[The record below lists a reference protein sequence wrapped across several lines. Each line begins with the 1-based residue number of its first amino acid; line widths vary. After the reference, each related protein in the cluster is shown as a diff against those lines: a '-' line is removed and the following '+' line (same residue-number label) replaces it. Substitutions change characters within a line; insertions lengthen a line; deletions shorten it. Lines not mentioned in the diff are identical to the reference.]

1 MHFTRFQC
9 LTRFAMLLLAVG
21 FTAAPAFAA
30 TTVEV
35 GTCLT
40 GFVQF
45 LNIQS
50 AVNQSP
56 AGTVIDVCPGI
67 YPEQVSINKN
77 LTLTGVADPSSN
89 QDAAIV
95 ISPAGGVVANANSLT
110 SGQPIAAQ
118 ILVISPATAV
128 NLTNLTVDG
137 AGNNL
142 PDCSVNLIGI
152 YYQNAS
158 GSVTTSA
165 LRNQAL
171 APALSGCQDGLGV
184 FAQSGG
190 GGASTVTVKQ
200 TSVHNYDKNG
210 ITGNGS
216 NTTLNAISNAVQ
228 GAGVVSPPGSAQ
240 NGIQIG
246 FGAKGKATGNTVLD
260 QVYGD
265 ITIASSVG
273 ILLYDAAES
282 SNIKVSSNNV
292 HNTQTG
298 IGIYTDSSDPNQYGD
313 GVTVQSNTM
322 FETLNFDAIDV
333 CTNNNTIQGNTIAN
347 SAESAIHLDALC
359 SGGTNNTGNSNTVSG
374 NIMLESACAGILDDT
389 GTNTISGSI
398 FVDIPLTILTG
409 SCPASPGAKAGKR
422 REKAARFQP
431 FR

>member
-45 LNIQS
+45 VNIQS

-56 AGTVIDVCPGI
+56 CGPSSMSCPGI

-128 NLTNLTVDG
+128 RRAYEPHGRWCGQQSSRLQRQSDRDLLPKRLRFGDHISVAKTQG
-137 AGNNL
+137 ACTRPQRL
-142 PDCSVNLIGI
+142 P
-152 YYQNAS
+152 
-158 GSVTTSA
+158 
-165 LRNQAL
+165 RR
-171 APALSGCQDGLGV
+171 
-184 FAQSGG
+184 SGG
-190 GGASTVTVKQ
+190 VRTERRRRRFDGDGETDFRPQ
-200 TSVHNYDKNG
+200 LRQERHHRQWILD
-210 ITGNGS
+210 
-216 NTTLNAISNAVQ
+216 TTLNAISNAVQ
-228 GAGVVSPPGSAQ
+228 GAGVVSLPGSAQ

-273 ILLYDAAES
+273 ILLYDAAGKS

-292 HNTQTG
+292 HNTQTAL
-298 IGIYTDSSDPNQYGD
+298 
-313 GVTVQSNTM
+313 V
-322 FETLNFDAIDV
+322 FTL
-333 CTNNNTIQGNTIAN
+333 T
-347 SAESAIHLDALC
+347 
-359 SGGTNNTGNSNTVSG
+359 
-374 NIMLESACAGILDDT
+374 
-389 GTNTISGSI
+389 
-398 FVDIPLTILTG
+398 
-409 SCPASPGAKAGKR
+409 
-422 REKAARFQP
+422 AATRTSTAMA
-431 FR
+431 